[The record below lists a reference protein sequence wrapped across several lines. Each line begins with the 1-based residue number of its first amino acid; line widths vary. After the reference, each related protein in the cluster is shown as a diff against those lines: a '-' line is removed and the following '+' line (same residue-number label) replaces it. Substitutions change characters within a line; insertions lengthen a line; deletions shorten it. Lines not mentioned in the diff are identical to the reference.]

1 MGRRGLTG
9 GSVRSLFTDNRLRLH
24 SFPNVLPQAK
34 NLLCGWP
41 FGSELRNPKPGA
53 ECILMVIALYNIRE
67 CQNSGR
73 VHCCGGFAEA
83 KAAGRRLIEDERK
96 WFAKF
101 ANGAKSRQRRLDVGR
116 TWPCWDKA
124 YVRYADCA

>member
-9 GSVRSLFTDNRLRLH
+9 RPDRFLFTDNRLRLH

-34 NLLCGWP
+34 YLLCGWP
-41 FGSELRNPKPGA
+41 FGSELRNPKPGT

-67 CQNSGR
+67 CQYPGR
-73 VHCCGGFAEA
+73 VQCCGGFAEA
-83 KAAGRRLIEDERK
+83 IAAGRRLIEDERK

-101 ANGAKSRQRRLDVGR
+101 ANGAKRRQRRLDVGWTR
-116 TWPCWDKA
+116 PCRDQA
-124 YVRYADCA
+124 HVGYANRA